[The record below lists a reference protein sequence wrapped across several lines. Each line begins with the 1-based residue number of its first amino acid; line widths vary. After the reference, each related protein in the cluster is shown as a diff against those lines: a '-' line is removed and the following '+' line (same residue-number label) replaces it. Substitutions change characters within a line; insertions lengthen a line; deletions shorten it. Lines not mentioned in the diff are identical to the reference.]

1 MSYFRLPSAF
11 LQPSIQTLGRYSMLS
26 RQELAGRGS
35 DLDLGTN
42 MPNIT
47 IFSLLD

>member
-1 MSYFRLPSAF
+1 MSDLRLPSAY
-11 LQPSIQTLGRYSMLS
+11 LQTSNIYEGRYSMLS

-42 MPNIT
+42 MPSVT
-47 IFSLLD
+47 IFSLPY